1 MSLPELKYSEFKK
14 ICEIMDASPRE
25 VESLVDSGDWSILTD
40 EEANEQV
47 KEYIAQSCV
56 YFKTTFLADLT
67 DLPEEV
73 FKALQESCDE
83 EACLKIIEKTC
94 GLDEFV
100 EEAIR
105 YDGRGHF
112 LNSYDGHEYEVGQY
126 FIYRHN

>member
-1 MSLPELKYSEFKK
+1 MNLPELKYSEFKK

-56 YFKTTFLADLT
+56 YFNATFLADMT

-73 FKALQESCDE
+73 FEALQDKCNE
-83 EACLKIIEKTC
+83 EACLKIIEQTC
-94 GLDEFV
+94 GLDDFV